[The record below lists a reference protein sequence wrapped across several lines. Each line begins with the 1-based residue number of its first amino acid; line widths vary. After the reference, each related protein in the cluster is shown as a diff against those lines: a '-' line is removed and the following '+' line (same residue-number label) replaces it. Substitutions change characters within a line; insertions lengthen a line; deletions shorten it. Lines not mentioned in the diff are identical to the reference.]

1 MSICLRSERLVTAL
15 HDEELDNPLR
25 REVASHVSG
34 CAVCSQRL
42 ATLGRMQELLSQTLD
57 DEIEKI
63 EFSNFW
69 LGVEG
74 KLQEQPLP
82 WKVRLR
88 LWRARWQ
95 LSWPLSAPVWAA
107 AALLITTT
115 LLLSNPPSFDETTAP
130 PVSLSQEASSQETRP
145 VAVAANQQAHIE
157 SLSAIS
163 TVSLWNEPASNATVI
178 WVSEEDNGGMP

>member
-1 MSICLRSERLVTAL
+1 MSRCLRSERLVTAL
-15 HDEELDNPLR
+15 HDDELDNPLR

-34 CAVCSQRL
+34 CVVCSHRL
-42 ATLGRMQELLSQTLD
+42 ATLGRMQELLSQTFD

-69 LGVEG
+69 RGVES

-82 WKVRLR
+82 WKVRLQ

-95 LSWPLSAPVWAA
+95 FNWPLSAPVWAA
-107 AALLITTT
+107 AALLISTT
-115 LLLSNPPSFDETTAP
+115 LLLSNPPSFNTETASNEIVSP
-130 PVSLSQEASSQETRP
+130 PVSRSQDTRSVAFAS
-145 VAVAANQQAHIE
+145 NQQAHIE
-157 SLSAIS
+157 SLSAVS

-178 WVSEEDNGGMP
+178 WVSEDDGGMP